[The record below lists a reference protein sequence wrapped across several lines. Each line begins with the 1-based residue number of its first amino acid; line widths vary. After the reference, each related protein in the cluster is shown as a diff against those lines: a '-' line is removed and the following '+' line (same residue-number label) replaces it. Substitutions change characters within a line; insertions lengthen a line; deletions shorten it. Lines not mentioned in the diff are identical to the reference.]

1 MARAAKLRTD
11 SSGHAWGGLY
21 KTESLDRTRSRVK
34 DAEDIQLPFYAALL
48 PDDEVQAAYLSV
60 SERAP
65 VQTVDQP
72 SLTAL
77 RDALVEGVSHDMRAI
92 AAGAPLPALGEG
104 SACTWCAAR
113 GLCRRDFW
121 SEAPAPP
128 RP

>member
-1 MARAAKLRTD
+1 MARAAKPRTD

-21 KTESLDRTRSRVK
+21 KTESLDRTKSRVK

-48 PDDEVQAAYLSV
+48 PDDKVQAAYLSV

-65 VQTVDQP
+65 VQALDQP
-72 SLTAL
+72 NITAL
-77 RDALVEGVSHDMRAI
+77 RDALVKGLVHDMSEI
-92 AAGAPLPALGEG
+92 AKGAALPALGEG

-121 SEAPAPP
+121 SEAPAG
-128 RP
+128 

>member
-1 MARAAKLRTD
+1 M
-11 SSGHAWGGLY
+11 
-21 KTESLDRTRSRVK
+21 K

-77 RDALVEGVSHDMRAI
+77 RDALVEGVLHDSLDRK
-92 AAGAPLPALGEG
+92 
-104 SACTWCAAR
+104 SVV
-113 GLCRRDFW
+113 
-121 SEAPAPP
+121 
-128 RP
+128 